1 MNHVATALFFIL
13 VLVGAGAS
21 LQRLLA
27 DHGAKILAALRNE
40 VPKVRRTRQVR
51 WSRVRVLSRPYPAAA
66 RPIPW
71 RAAV

>member
-1 MNHVATALFFIL
+1 MNHVATALFFFL
-13 VLVGAGAS
+13 VLAGAGAS
-21 LQRLLA
+21 LQRLFA
-27 DHGAKILAALRNE
+27 DYGDKILMALRGE
-40 VPKVRRTRQVR
+40 IPAVRRTRQVR